1 MDNWRLTSLTSGQ
14 AHAAQLFSHAI
25 GNWVFTQLKGSEGL
39 VTLESFIGF
48 SRAPQLWK
56 WWLVCVFLYMSVIF
70 KTSENKTSS
79 STDPDKFLEK
89 YLHIYKQ
96 AVALLE
102 RLLL

>member
-1 MDNWRLTSLTSGQ
+1 LTSGQ

-25 GNWVFTQLKGSEGL
+25 GNWVFTQLKGSEGACYAGKFYRL
-39 VTLESFIGF
+39 FTGSSIVEMMTGLRVSIH
-48 SRAPQLWK
+48 
-56 WWLVCVFLYMSVIF
+56 MSVIF